1 MTTSIAVFPPLRLAL
16 ITLLTGFALAGCFGN
31 DGYSTQKDQNPNK
44 EKPLDTAP
52 PTQEDTNNNQDNQ
65 TPGGDGS
72 DTGGETDNGTGN
84 EPGDTN
90 DNGDDDD
97 NTAEDPITCEAPNPN
112 PDPTLLGNTS
122 DPDIYNPEH
131 FSEVSVSTDLAGT
144 WLLNEQEE
152 GSETSEFKAVRTVFV
167 IRKTA
172 EAEGYEAAN
181 CSGITNKTVDEE
193 ASITRIEPRTGYL
206 AITPDQELV
215 LPISAGG
222 VTDGYIHFDGYEP
235 SKTTYSVNNLNLRK
249 ISDSTDALGVAAS
262 QIEGTWYPAT
272 AETAGKDI
280 SCVTQAMV
288 VTAQCNN
295 NSSEAKISASIKLTT
310 EKHRHELTLYKKEP
324 DRVYLL
330 KTSYIQ
336 LADESSL
343 EQNDQQKTPS
353 VISANASE
361 SVGEMSVHK
370 LKLTIDI
377 DGGTEENSA
386 LKAEIEVPIN

>member
-1 MTTSIAVFPPLRLAL
+1 MTTSIAVFLPLRLAL

-65 TPGGDGS
+65 TPDDND
-72 DTGGETDNGTGN
+72 DTNGETDNGAGN

-90 DNGDDDD
+90 DNGDGDDD
-97 NTAEDPITCEAPNPN
+97 NTAEDPITCEAPDPN

-122 DPDIYNPEH
+122 DPEIYDLNH

-167 IRKTA
+167 IRETA

-193 ASITRIEPRTGYL
+193 ASITRIEPWTGYL

-222 VTDGYIHFDGYEP
+222 VTDGYVHFDGYEP
-235 SKTTYSVNNLNLRK
+235 SKTAYSANNLSLRK
-249 ISDSTDALGVAAS
+249 ISNSTNALGVAAS
-262 QIEGTWYPAT
+262 KIEGTWYPAT
-272 AETAGKDI
+272 EETAGEVI

-288 VTAQCNN
+288 VTAQCTDDSYAAN
-295 NSSEAKISASIKLTT
+295 ISASIKLTT

-336 LADESSL
+336 LADESSSGQ
-343 EQNDQQKTPS
+343 ENDQLKEPYIVSSNTNEGIEEFS
-353 VISANASE
+353 VDR
-361 SVGEMSVHK
+361 
-370 LKLTIDI
+370 LKLSIGI
-377 DGGTEENSA
+377 EENSA
-386 LKAEIEVPIN
+386 FEAEFAMPTH

>member
-1 MTTSIAVFPPLRLAL
+1 MFLPLRLAL

-65 TPGGDGS
+65 TSGGDGS

-97 NTAEDPITCEAPNPN
+97 NTADDPVICEAPNPN
-112 PDPTLLGNTS
+112 LDLTLLGNTS
-122 DPDIYNPEH
+122 DPYIYNPEH
-131 FSEVSVSTDLAGT
+131 FSEVSASTVLAGT
-144 WLLNEQEE
+144 WLLNEQQE

-167 IRKTA
+167 IRAT
-172 EAEGYEAAN
+172 AEGYEAAN
-181 CSGITNKTVDEE
+181 CSGITLETVDEE
-193 ASITRIEPRTGYL
+193 ASTIRIEPWTGYL
-206 AITPDQELV
+206 AITPSQELV

-222 VTDGYIHFDGYEP
+222 VTDGYVHFEAYEP
-235 SKTTYSVNNLNLRK
+235 NKTAYSANNLSLRK

-272 AETAGKDI
+272 AETADEVI

-310 EKHRHELTLYKKEP
+310 EKHRHELTLYKGESDP
-324 DRVYLL
+324 VYLL

-336 LADESSL
+336 LADESSSGQ
-343 EQNDQQKTPS
+343 ENDQLKEPYIVSSNTNEG
-353 VISANASE
+353 IDE
-361 SVGEMSVHK
+361 VHVDR
-370 LKLTIDI
+370 LKLSIGI
-377 DGGTEENSA
+377 EENSA
-386 LKAEIEVPIN
+386 FEAEFTIPTH